1 MHFGLDT
8 AEVLRIIIQGQSSP
22 DVIGTTTASNQKNKM
37 LPATNL
43 SRTGAVPSTQFAGFA
58 LGEEPVE
65 LVVRSLDIG
74 ESAVQRAAEC
84 LSPGERA
91 RADRFAFQRDRKRF
105 VAARAGLRGLLASRL
120 GCLPEAVEIVTGIH
134 GKPALSGRHGSDLR
148 FNVSHCGDLVVYAL
162 AHGREVGVN
171 VEALREDFDGDEI
184 AARCFTAAEYSEL
197 RALPQA
203 MRPLGFFNGWTRKE
217 AFVKALALG
226 LDCPLTLF
234 QVSLAPGRPAQPAA
248 GRSRRS
254 AALTGGG
261 CSPLNQRRVTSALS
275 SSSLSLRTPRR

>member
-1 MHFGLDT
+1 
-8 AEVLRIIIQGQSSP
+8 
-22 DVIGTTTASNQKNKM
+22 M
-37 LPATNL
+37 LPTTNL
-43 SRTGAVPSTQFAGFA
+43 SCTGAVPSTQFAGFA

-134 GKPALSGRHGSDLR
+134 GKPALGGRHGSDLR
-148 FNVSHCGDLVVYAL
+148 FNVSHCGDLAVYAL
-162 AHGREVGVN
+162 AHGREVGVD
-171 VEALREDFDGDEI
+171 VEELREDFDGDEI
-184 AARCFTAAEYSEL
+184 ATRCFTAAECSEL

-217 AFVKALALG
+217 AFVKALAQG

-234 QVSLAPGRPAQPAA
+234 QVSLAPGRPAHLLQVAPALGGA
-248 GRSRRS
+248 DRWRLLAFEPAPGHVGALVFESLPQDVPSFGITSR
-254 AALTGGG
+254 GGSRG
-261 CSPLNQRRVTSALS
+261 QH
-275 SSSLSLRTPRR
+275 

>member
-1 MHFGLDT
+1 LKPPRFI
-8 AEVLRIIIQGQSSP
+8 RIIIQGQSSP

-43 SRTGAVPSTQFAGFA
+43 SCTGAVPSTQFAGFA

-134 GKPALSGRHGSDLR
+134 GKPALSGRHGSGR
-148 FNVSHCGDLVVYAL
+148 LVRNPYPYV
-162 AHGREVGVN
+162 
-171 VEALREDFDGDEI
+171 
-184 AARCFTAAEYSEL
+184 
-197 RALPQA
+197 
-203 MRPLGFFNGWTRKE
+203 
-217 AFVKALALG
+217 
-226 LDCPLTLF
+226 CPANSPVF
-234 QVSLAPGRPAQPAA
+234 Q
-248 GRSRRS
+248 RS
-254 AALTGGG
+254 
-261 CSPLNQRRVTSALS
+261 
-275 SSSLSLRTPRR
+275 

>member
-1 MHFGLDT
+1 
-8 AEVLRIIIQGQSSP
+8 
-22 DVIGTTTASNQKNKM
+22 M

-43 SRTGAVPSTQFAGFA
+43 SCTGAVPSIQFAGFA

-84 LSPGERA
+84 LSPGERV
-91 RADRFAFQRDRKRF
+91 RADRFAFQRDRMRF

-134 GKPALSGRHGSDLR
+134 GKPALSDRHGSDLR
-148 FNVSHCGDLVVYAL
+148 FNVSHSGDLAVYAL

-184 AARCFTAAEYSEL
+184 AARCFTAGEYSEF

-203 MRPLGFFNGWTRKE
+203 LRPLAFFNGWTRKE
-217 AFVKALALG
+217 AFVKALAQG
-226 LDCPLTLF
+226 LYYPLNLF
-234 QVSLAPGRPAQPAA
+234 QVSLAPGRPARLLQVAPA
-248 GRSRRS
+248 
-254 AALTGGG
+254 LGGAHRWRLLAFEPAPG
-261 CSPLNQRRVTSALS
+261 HVGAVVFEYLFENAP
-275 SSSLSLRTPRR
+275 SLSIVPRGGIRDHN